1 MAYQFKLQV
10 PISKELNEQLK
21 LKAKEVGFNSVN
33 DIARLLLTNFAKGN
47 LGISFIE
54 KPLAKKK
61 RKSSI
66 EDFSLNEEE
75 LEEIIAQGIAE
86 YEANKTKE
94 VDFSKS
100 VHEQLIQ
107 E

>member
-10 PISKELNEQLK
+10 PISKELNEELK

-54 KPLAKKK
+54 RPRKKK
-61 RKSSI
+61 SKLFNEGFDLS
-66 EDFSLNEEE
+66 EEE

-86 YEANKTKE
+86 YEANKTQKI
-94 VDFSKS
+94 DFSKP
-100 VHEQLIQ
+100 VHKQLTQEQ
-107 E
+107 